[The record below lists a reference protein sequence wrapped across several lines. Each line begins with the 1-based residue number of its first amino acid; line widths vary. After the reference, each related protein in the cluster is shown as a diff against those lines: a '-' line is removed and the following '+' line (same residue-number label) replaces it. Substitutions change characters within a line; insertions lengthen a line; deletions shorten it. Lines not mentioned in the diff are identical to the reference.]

1 MLTGWRLTVSKLFII
16 PQRYVL
22 GIMGFLAIVNAYTMR
37 VTLNIAIT
45 EMVIPVN
52 ESIHPDPEAC
62 VVEDD
67 SSSHSDKPL
76 HPEHLYPW
84 DRETQGIILSS
95 FYWGYLITHLPG
107 GILAERFG
115 GKYTLGLGIL
125 STAVFTL
132 ITPTVIHLSDGKWQV
147 LVALRVIEGL
157 GEGTTYP
164 AINTLLAQW
173 VPLHERAKIG
183 SLVYA
188 GGQIGTVLSNLVSG
202 ALIQATNDWSSV
214 FYVFGGI
221 GVLWFVLF
229 TLICYSTPEDHPF
242 ISDEEKSY
250 LKKELD
256 NVSKEKLP
264 IPWVAILTSIPLWAL
279 VCAQVGHDWGFYTM
293 VTDLPTYFKDV
304 LKSNIGENGVW
315 SSLPYIVMWT
325 VSMVSGYLCD
335 WLIRK
340 NYMTVTFSRKFFT
353 TLGECVHMEWKKYD
367 FYRIA
372 LAASVGPAIFLVLAS
387 YSGCDRVLS
396 VSMFT
401 IGMGFM
407 GTFYCGMKVNALDL
421 SPNFA
426 GTLMAIVNGVGAIT
440 GIISPYIAGSLTA
453 NHTKA
458 EWRIVFWISFAIFNV
473 TNLIYLFFASG
484 EEQWWNNPKRNAVD
498 NAEKGENSIPME
510 SKNEQIQ

>member
-1 MLTGWRLTVSKLFII
+1 MLTGWRLNVSKLFLI

-22 GIMGFLAIVNAYTMR
+22 GLMGFFAIVNAYTMR
-37 VTLNIAIT
+37 VALNIAIT
-45 EMVIPVN
+45 EMVYPVN
-52 ESIHPDPEAC
+52 KTAYPDPEAC
-62 VVEDD
+62 IIKEDNSSD
-67 SSSHSDKPL
+67 SSKPL
-76 HPEHLYPW
+76 HPENLYAW
-84 DRETQGIILSS
+84 DGETQGIILSS

-107 GILAERFG
+107 GILAEKFG

-125 STAVFTL
+125 STAIFTL
-132 ITPTVIHLSDGKWQV
+132 LTPAVIYLSDGKWQV

-188 GGQIGTVLSNLVSG
+188 GGQIGTVLSNIVSG

-214 FYVFGGI
+214 FYLFGGI
-221 GVLWFVLF
+221 GVLWFLLF
-229 TLICYSTPEDHPF
+229 CLICYSSPEQHPF

-256 NVSKEKLP
+256 NVSQEKLP
-264 IPWVAILTSIPLWAL
+264 IPWQAILTSIPLWAL
-279 VCAQVGHDWGFYTM
+279 VCAQIGHDWGFYTM
-293 VTDLPTYFKDV
+293 VTDLPTYLKDV
-304 LKSNIGENGVW
+304 LKFNIGQNGIW
-315 SSLPYIVMWT
+315 SSLPYIMMWT
-325 VSMVSGYLCD
+325 VSMLSGYLCD
-335 WLIRK
+335 WLVRK

-353 TLGECVHMEWKKYD
+353 TV
-367 FYRIA
+367 
-372 LAASVGPAIFLVLAS
+372 ASVGPAVFLVVAS
-387 YSGCDRVLS
+387 YSGCDRILS
-396 VSMFT
+396 VAMFT

-440 GIISPYIAGSLTA
+440 GILSPYIAGALTKH
-453 NHTKA
+453 HTLA
-458 EWRIVFWISFAIFNV
+458 EWRTVFWISFVIFNV

-484 EEQWWNNPKRNAVD
+484 EEQWWNNPKKNVEDR
-498 NAEKGENSIPME
+498 AEKGQNDIPMK
-510 SKNEQIQ
+510 SRNDQL